1 MINILVINNSV
12 GKLMKKII
20 LASVILAASQ
30 NIMAWGLSDVT
41 EASNKV
47 NESSQKVDKGIKTAE
62 EAKATKERVEKKGL
76 TESAKTVAKESGK
89 GAKKGWGSL

>member
-62 EAKATKERVEKKGL
+62 EAKATKE
-76 TESAKTVAKESGK
+76 SANRISKNCC
-89 GAKKGWGSL
+89 